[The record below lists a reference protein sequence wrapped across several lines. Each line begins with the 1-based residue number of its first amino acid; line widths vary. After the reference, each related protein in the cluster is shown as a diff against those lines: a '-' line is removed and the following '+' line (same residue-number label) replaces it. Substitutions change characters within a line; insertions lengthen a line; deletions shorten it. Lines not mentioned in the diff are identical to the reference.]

1 MPADRTEIS
10 FEDPASEAAVIDG
23 YCSAKKIKRTAVM
36 RMLLKEW
43 SNKKHLEAIM
53 ICRVAGIKPEDPGA
67 DRDGQDSQ
75 IGEIY

>member
-1 MPADRTEIS
+1 MPIGKTEIS
-10 FEDPASEAAVIDG
+10 FELPVSEVSVIDG
-23 YCSAKKIKRTAVM
+23 YCSAKGIKRTAVM

-53 ICRVAGIKPEDPGA
+53 ICRVAGSKPDDSGS

-75 IGEIY
+75 LSDL